1 MIERADVVDLM
12 TVPVPIGRTDTPL
25 MDRHVL
31 DIHLG
36 HTVQTAVRLDGRERR
51 GPQRHG
57 SFCIV
62 PAGVTGTWMFER
74 PSSALLVRLA
84 PELLADTAEAMG
96 LRGVELAPAVHKH
109 DLQIERLGWLL
120 QAAEDD
126 DAAGQLVR
134 DSLAAAVAARLLG
147 LQARRAPAVRVAA
160 LPAWRLANVRDYI
173 EAHLADDLT
182 LAELAEVAGFSLSH
196 FKALF
201 RQAMG
206 VPVHRYV
213 LERRVERARLLVLEG
228 RRTMTEI
235 AVEVGFAHASHLA
248 RSMRRVLGVRPAEL
262 KPR

>member
-1 MIERADVVDLM
+1 MSERAARDVVDLM
-12 TVPVPIGRTDTPL
+12 TVPVPVGRTDTPL

-62 PAGVTGTWMFER
+62 PAGVTGTWRFER

-84 PELLADTAEAMG
+84 PELVADTAEAMG
-96 LRGVELAPAVHKH
+96 LRGVALAPAVHEQ
-109 DLQIERLGWLL
+109 DAQVERLGWLI

-126 DAAGQLVR
+126 AGGQLMR
-134 DSLAAAVAARLLG
+134 DSLAAAIAARLLG
-147 LQARRAPAVRVAA
+147 RQARRAPEIRVAA
-160 LPAWRLANVRDYI
+160 LPAWRLARVRDYI

-182 LAELAEVAGFSLSH
+182 LAELAGVAGFSLSH

-213 LERRVERARLLVLEG
+213 LERRVERARLMVLEG

-248 RSMRRVLGVRPAEL
+248 RSMRRVLGRRPAEL
-262 KPR
+262 R